1 MYPGTPFSIIRDLF
15 VYWDLDKTGQISATE
30 LLKCMHSL
38 GVVIGLQDCLE
49 VVQYYAKSNTPDC
62 EMLYIELLKD
72 ITFGEPSLIAY
83 VSEKEEA
90 EANNKEIRFEE
101 FKEIF
106 KEKPP
111 IVIKVTETLL
121 YNQSIVHIHIYLSG
135 LIYDFGCY
143 SQF

>member
-1 MYPGTPFSIIRDLF
+1 MYLYDIGTPFSIIRDLF

-49 VVQYYAKSNTPDC
+49 VVQYYANSNTNDC
-62 EMLYIELLKD
+62 EMLYNELLKD

-90 EANNKEIRFEE
+90 AANEKELRFEE
-101 FKEIF
+101 FREIF

-111 IVIKVTETLL
+111 IVIKVVAF
-121 YNQSIVHIHIYLSG
+121 SS
-135 LIYDFGCY
+135 FK
-143 SQF
+143 